1 MPASRRR
8 SRVHGETAINE
19 SWHKLKN
26 GFKISAVIPAKP
38 AVIYKAWLSTKGHTA
53 MTGSSAKV
61 NGRTGGKFTAWDGY
75 IFGTT
80 LELTLDQRIVQAW
93 RTSEFPDDAPDSYV
107 EIFLEEVKG
116 GTKITLIHTN
126 MPVDQVDSY
135 RQGWEGFYF
144 KPMREYFGE

>member
-1 MPASRRR
+1 
-8 SRVHGETAINE
+8 
-19 SWHKLKN
+19 
-26 GFKISAVIPAKP
+26 
-38 AVIYKAWLSTKGHTA
+38 

-135 RQGWEGFYF
+135 RQGWEDFYF